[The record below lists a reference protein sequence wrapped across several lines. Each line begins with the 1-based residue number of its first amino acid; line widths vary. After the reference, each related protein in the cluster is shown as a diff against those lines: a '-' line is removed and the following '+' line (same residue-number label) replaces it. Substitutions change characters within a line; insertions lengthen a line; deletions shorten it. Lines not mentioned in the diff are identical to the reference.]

1 MKTDL
6 SQYNNEWYQPGNKIK
21 RLLWY
26 CVSLFFFQNY
36 LFPFSAV
43 KVFLLRLFGAKVGRG
58 VLLKPNISIKYPW
71 LLTLGNNIWI
81 GEQVWI
87 DNLALVVIG
96 DNVCLSQGALL
107 LTGNHNYS
115 EPNFDLIVKPIILSE
130 GVWIGAKAVV
140 CPGIECGSHSVLA
153 VGSIATKNLDT
164 YSIYQ
169 GNPAVKVKQ
178 RIINPIISFK
188 S

>member
-6 SQYNNEWYQPGNKIK
+6 SQYNNAWYQPGNKIK
-21 RLLWY
+21 RVLWY

-43 KVFLLRLFGAKVGRG
+43 KVFLLRLFGAKVGKG
-58 VLLKPNISIKYPW
+58 VVLKPNISIKYPW
-71 LLTLGNNIWI
+71 MLKLGNNIWI

-87 DNLALVVIG
+87 DNLAPVVIG

-153 VGSIATKNLDT
+153 VGSIATKNMDN
-164 YSIYQ
+164 YFIYQ
-169 GNPAVKVKQ
+169 GNPAVKIKQ
-178 RIINPIISFK
+178 RIISPISVK